1 MSKANNKIPVRV
13 EYRDQIATVSLCRS
27 DARNALNS
35 SMLQKLHD
43 IARGLHD
50 DYETRAVVLR
60 SEGDTFSVGAD
71 LNEISS
77 NGLAEEKPPVTMLQL
92 RRTAE
97 FGAKLMQAFADI
109 PQPVICAIQGI
120 STGGATCIAS
130 ACDFRIASRDARM
143 GYGEVKLGMN
153 LMWNAVPTCIHLV
166 GPSRAKQMIM
176 TGRLMPADTLERWG
190 FIDEVCERDQLDDR
204 AQEWAKEYVALP
216 PNAVQMIKR
225 SINRVS
231 GALDQALMHADS
243 DQWLLATKSED
254 FKEAVTAFI
263 DKRDPNFT
271 GN

>member
-1 MSKANNKIPVRV
+1 
-13 EYRDQIATVSLCRS
+13 
-27 DARNALNS
+27 
-35 SMLQKLHD
+35 
-43 IARGLHD
+43 
-50 DYETRAVVLR
+50 
-60 SEGDTFSVGAD
+60 
-71 LNEISS
+71 
-77 NGLAEEKPPVTMLQL
+77 
-92 RRTAE
+92 
-97 FGAKLMQAFADI
+97 
-109 PQPVICAIQGI
+109 
-120 STGGATCIAS
+120 
-130 ACDFRIASRDARM
+130 M

-166 GPSRAKQMIM
+166 GPSRAKQMSM
-176 TGRLMPADTLERWG
+176 TGRLIPADTLERWG
-190 FIDEVCERDQLDDR
+190 FIDEVCDHDQLDNR
-204 AQEWAKEYVALP
+204 AQEWAKEYAALP